1 VLEPYFQGPRCRTYK
16 LMLVPD
22 MLARI
27 PYAFCLNVND
37 LQNFLAPL
45 VHGGRTFVP
54 QIFAYEMAAT
64 SYIFLVQRLCSSA
77 LRPSFRGW
85 FGYVPRHGYC
95 RGTCT
100 IRFPHRDTLRTSR
113 LPIAKAVR
121 KNEWIFLAKSTFP
134 TDSLCKLPKI
144 AHSLLRT
151 T

>member
-64 SYIFLVQRLCSSA
+64 SYIFWFNGSVLQHSV
-77 LRPSFRGW
+77 RPSRGGSVM
-85 FGYVPRHGYC
+85 FPAMGIAAAPAPSASRTGIPFELPAYLLQR
-95 RGTCT
+95 
-100 IRFPHRDTLRTSR
+100 RFVKTNGS
-113 LPIAKAVR
+113 
-121 KNEWIFLAKSTFP
+121 S
-134 TDSLCKLPKI
+134 
-144 AHSLLRT
+144 
-151 T
+151 